1 VTDNFSFPVSLAARR
16 YAGAL
21 FEVAVPGVCLDET
34 AKIVDSLAVLLEKSA
49 DFRRFIASPLY
60 NADAQERV
68 MAALAKSAGLDTA
81 KGAGNIIRC
90 FLGVLAQHRR
100 LFLLPDIITA
110 FQAQMA
116 ANSGEIAVFIT
127 SAEEISASQQQEL
140 LVLLARAAANEKI
153 GKYFAGK
160 KPVLHKRIKPEL
172 LGGFILRCGSLLI
185 DTSLRTKLSALK
197 LALKEIG

>member
-1 VTDNFSFPVSLAARR
+1 MADKFSFPVSLAARR

-21 FEVAVPGVCLDET
+21 FEVAAPAACLDET
-34 AKIVDSLAVLLEKSA
+34 AKIMGSLAVLLRESA

-60 NADAQERV
+60 KAEAQKRV
-68 MAALAKSAGLDTA
+68 MAAWAQSAGLDTA

-90 FLGVLAQHRR
+90 FFGVLAQHKR

-116 ANSGEIAVFIT
+116 ANSGEIAAFIT
-127 SAEEISASQQQEL
+127 SAEEISASQQQEVL
-140 LVLLARAAANEKI
+140 ALLARAAANEKI

-160 KPVLHKRIKPEL
+160 KPVLHKQIKPEL

-197 LALKEIG
+197 LALKEVG